1 MPLTPR
7 LTGDPLTDYHIL
19 KMHTGYDHHYQP
31 SQPLYNIPDGF
42 LIDEDDE

>member
-19 KMHTGYDHHYQP
+19 KMHTGYDHHP
-31 SQPLYNIPDGF
+31 ARHLPDTAPRPPHSHRA
-42 LIDEDDE
+42 